1 MNTIRVVKRWHCTF
15 GVKCHDWM
23 CYTSQVWQLDPEHP
37 ENGWYPTNRTAAE
50 FACASIVALEWS
62 MRNWLKSISFSEATQ
77 EIKAALKD
85 SIVFDDKPA
94 SPNDFTDESCAMS
107 CEEY

>member
-1 MNTIRVVKRWHCTF
+1 
-15 GVKCHDWM
+15 M

-37 ENGWYPTNRTAAE
+37 ENGWYPTNRTAAD
-50 FACASIVALEWS
+50 FACASIVALEWC
-62 MRNWLKSISFSEATQ
+62 MRNWLRSTSFQDATQ

-94 SPNDFTDESCAMS
+94 SRNDFAAESFAASWDE
-107 CEEY
+107 